1 MALQCA
7 ATLLIS
13 RHGEADF
20 EQPHLLSDSGGWLTE
35 LGRAQ
40 ARELAERVAD
50 RRIATV
56 YASPQRRAVESAEA
70 AAEVLNVPV
79 RTVAGLEE
87 YSVGDLAGRP
97 GDDPELRA
105 VLAAWGSGHL
115 DTRIPGG
122 ESGAEVVQRY
132 REALESIADQH
143 RGETVL
149 VFSHGGVMSLCLPR
163 LDRRVLAD
171 LGDQDFVPNCAPVEV
186 AIGDD
191 GIHLVSW
198 PGHALPGSS

>member
-20 EQPHLLSDSGGWLTE
+20 EQPHLLSDSGGWLTD

-40 ARELAERVAD
+40 ARELAETVAD

-97 GDDPELRA
+97 AEDPELRA
-105 VLAAWGSGHL
+105 VLAAWTSGRV
-115 DTRIPGG
+115 DARIPGG
-122 ESGAEVVQRY
+122 ESGAEVLQRY
-132 REALESIADQH
+132 RAALESIADQH

-163 LDRRVLAD
+163 LDRRVLND

-191 GIHLVSW
+191 GFQLVSW

>member
-20 EQPHLLSDSGGWLTE
+20 EQSHLLSDSGGWLTD

-105 VLAAWGSGHL
+105 VLAAWGSGRL
-115 DTRIPGG
+115 DSRIPGG